1 MITSLIAGIFREI
14 AKILELKGEN
24 VFRIRA
30 YERAAQ
36 NIESLSEDIKDIINE
51 NRLTEIPWIGKDLA
65 EKIVEIATTG
75 KLSFLEDMRRSLP
88 PGLVGLLA
96 IPSVGPKHAKLFYEK
111 LGIKNSAEL
120 EKACREKKLLE
131 LSGIKEKTIENILQ
145 GIALVKKGRER
156 MDLGTALTVANEFIA
171 ALKNATRITQ
181 LAVCGSLRRMKEK
194 IRDIDILVSS
204 PNPQK
209 IMEALAKLPQ
219 IKDSTAQG
227 ETKASVITQE
237 GTQVDIRVVKEKNYG
252 AALVYFTGSKNF
264 NIRIRQ
270 RAMKYGLK
278 VNEYGV
284 FRINNGKEKYISGT
298 TEESV
303 FKSLGLSYIEP
314 ELREDTGEIEL
325 AATHRLPQLLTLA
338 DIKGDFHAH
347 SRYSDGHNS
356 IAEMARCAQGI
367 GYEYITISD
376 HSQGLTIARGLT
388 LAGLKKKKKEIENL
402 NKTLKACKVLF
413 GSEVDIDSQGKLDYP
428 DKVLADFDIV
438 VAAIHT
444 GFKQS
449 KKQIT
454 KRLLA
459 ACKNEYVDIIAHPT
473 GRLWGTRDAYEADF
487 DDIFRAASDYGTA
500 LEINAYPLRLD
511 LNDTYCRQAKK
522 AVARLAISTD
532 AHAVSQLQA
541 MHLGVATAR
550 RGWLT
555 KNDVLNSLS
564 YGELIKTL
572 KH

>member
-36 NIESLSEDIKDIINE
+36 NIESLSEDIQDIINE
-51 NRLTEIPWIGKDLA
+51 NRLTEIPGIGKDLA

-88 PGLVGLLA
+88 PGMVGLLA

-181 LAVCGSLRRMKEK
+181 LAVCGSLRRMKET

-237 GTQVDIRVVKEKNYG
+237 GTQVDIRVVKEKSYG

-264 NIRIRQ
+264 NIKIRQ

-284 FRINNGKEKYISGT
+284 FRIKNGKEKYISGK
-298 TEESV
+298 TEEAV

-314 ELREDTGEIEL
+314 ELREDAGEIEL

-356 IAEMARCAQGI
+356 IAEMAQCAKGL

-376 HSQGLTIARGLT
+376 HSQGLTIAKGLT
-388 LAGLKKKKKEIENL
+388 LADLKKKKMEIENL
-402 NKTLKACKVLF
+402 NKTLKVCKVLF
-413 GSEVDIDSQGKLDYP
+413 GSEVDIDSQGRLDYP
-428 DKVLADFDIV
+428 DTVLADFDIV

-522 AVARLAISTD
+522 AGARLAISTD

>member
-1 MITSLIAGIFREI
+1 
-14 AKILELKGEN
+14 
-24 VFRIRA
+24 
-30 YERAAQ
+30 
-36 NIESLSEDIKDIINE
+36 
-51 NRLTEIPWIGKDLA
+51 
-65 EKIVEIATTG
+65 
-75 KLSFLEDMRRSLP
+75 
-88 PGLVGLLA
+88 
-96 IPSVGPKHAKLFYEK
+96 
-111 LGIKNSAEL
+111 
-120 EKACREKKLLE
+120 
-131 LSGIKEKTIENILQ
+131 
-145 GIALVKKGRER
+145 
-156 MDLGTALTVANEFIA
+156 
-171 ALKNATRITQ
+171 
-181 LAVCGSLRRMKEK
+181 
-194 IRDIDILVSS
+194 
-204 PNPQK
+204 
-209 IMEALAKLPQ
+209 
-219 IKDSTAQG
+219 
-227 ETKASVITQE
+227 
-237 GTQVDIRVVKEKNYG
+237 
-252 AALVYFTGSKNF
+252 
-264 NIRIRQ
+264 
-270 RAMKYGLK
+270 MKYGLK

-284 FRINNGKEKYISGT
+284 FRIKNGKEKYISGK
-298 TEESV
+298 TEEAV

-356 IAEMARCAQGI
+356 IAEMAQCAKGL

-376 HSQGLTIARGLT
+376 HSQGLTIAKGLT
-388 LAGLKKKKKEIENL
+388 LADLKKKKMEIENL
-402 NKTLKACKVLF
+402 NKTLKVCKVLF
-413 GSEVDIDSQGKLDYP
+413 GSEVDIDSQGRLDYP
-428 DKVLADFDIV
+428 DTVLADFDIV

-522 AVARLAISTD
+522 AGARLAISTD
-532 AHAVSQLQA
+532 AHSVSQLQA